1 MSEYEDDAD
10 ENMGETL
17 DDGIEDFLDAMEE
30 DDQIVLTEDEALRKA
45 DGMCNPNQLYAFYV
59 EEMNK

>member
-1 MSEYEDDAD
+1 MSEYDEDDEELDEILEDDAD
-10 ENMGETL
+10 V
-17 DDGIEDFLDAMEE
+17 FLDTPEE